1 MTSERPRPGGIGAL
15 VDPASVVV
23 IGASERPSIGRSVIE
38 NLQLMGYGGAVV
50 PVNPRYETVLGL
62 ECRPS
67 IDEIDIEPDVVVFCV
82 GAGRVLETYRRLPEA
97 GAAAAVIFDG
107 GFAEA
112 GPEGRRLQAEL
123 DAINREGSIALCG
136 PNCMGLLNP
145 ARRSGAYAQL
155 VHDPAQLPGNV
166 ALVAQ
171 SGSICIGMMSDT
183 RRFGF
188 SVIVSSGNEAS
199 VTTADYID
207 YLVDDPA
214 TRAIATFTETVA
226 DPERYAAAL
235 DRAAAADKPVVALKV
250 GRSDRTRRAI
260 TSHTGGLA
268 TGERVM
274 SEVLRAHGAIE
285 VGGLDELT
293 EVLAVCQ
300 GRRWP
305 AGNRVS
311 AVTASGG
318 LAELLLDAAPA
329 AGVELPPLSAADR
342 SAIEA
347 AIGPVSGDGN
357 PLDAWGKGQ
366 FADNFPRALEVL
378 TATGDSDAVVFPND
392 AFDGQPMGGPGD
404 ILAFTRL
411 LAAAAEAAEAA
422 DKPCYQLNTRPGLMH
437 RDQVNALARAGVA
450 TVGGL
455 RQGLEAIAR
464 VARFTGWRPA
474 PALGPVPSLGLVAEL
489 LEAGSRPTI
498 HEHDAKRV
506 LAAYGMAVT
515 AERLVAG
522 PDDLEAAAAELG
534 FPLAVKAVSDAI
546 AHRSD
551 AGLVI
556 TGVADIGGL
565 ERAYRQIAERL
576 VSLGHSTGAS
586 AGRGSPG
593 VDAGQGSPA
602 GILVQEMIDDGV
614 EVFAGTSTDE
624 AFGPVLSFGLGGTAV
639 ELLDDT
645 ALRVLP
651 LRDGDAAAMIDEIRG
666 APLLRGFRGQ
676 PPADVEA
683 LIGCIETLAGLAW
696 AERDHLAEIDLNPIL
711 VRPEGR
717 GCVVADALMVPRS
730 RPHPRSPATDA

>member
-1 MTSERPRPGGIGAL
+1 
-15 VDPASVVV
+15 
-23 IGASERPSIGRSVIE
+23 
-38 NLQLMGYGGAVV
+38 MGYGGAIV
-50 PVNPRYETVLGL
+50 PVNPRYEAVLGL

-67 IDEIDIEPDVVVFCV
+67 IDEIDIEPDLVVFCV

-123 DAINREGSIALCG
+123 DDINRESSIALCG

-214 TRAIATFTETVA
+214 TRVIATFTETVA
-226 DPERYAAAL
+226 DPERYTAAL
-235 DRAAAADKPVVALKV
+235 DRAAAASKPVVALKV
-250 GRSDRTRRAI
+250 GRSERTRRAI

-329 AGVELPPLSAADR
+329 AGVDLPPLSAADR
-342 SAIEA
+342 AAIEA

-404 ILAFTRL
+404 ILAFTRP
-411 LAAAAEAAEAA
+411 LAAAAEAA

-437 RDQVNALARAGVA
+437 RDQVDALARAGVA

-464 VARFTGWRPA
+464 VARFTGWQLA
-474 PALGPVPSLGLVAEL
+474 PALHPAPSLGLVAGL
-489 LEAGSRPTI
+489 LEDGPRPTI
-498 HEHDAKRV
+498 HEHDAKGV
-506 LAAYGMAVT
+506 LAAYGIAVT
-515 AERLVAG
+515 AGRLVGG
-522 PDDLEAAAAELG
+522 PDELEAAAAEIG
-534 FPLAVKAVSDAI
+534 YPLVVKAVSDAI

-565 ERAYRQIAERL
+565 EQAYRQIAERL
-576 VSLGHSTGAS
+576 ASLGHSAGAG
-586 AGRGSPG
+586 AGRGPS
-593 VDAGQGSPA
+593 AA
-602 GILVQEMIDDGV
+602 ILVQEMIDDGV

-624 AFGPVLSFGLGGTAV
+624 TFGPTLTFGLGGTAV

-651 LRDGDAAAMIDEIRG
+651 LRAGDAAAMIDEIRG
-666 APLLRGFRGQ
+666 APLLKGFRGR
-676 PPADVEA
+676 PAADVES
-683 LIGCIETLAGLAW
+683 LIGCIEPLAGLAW
-696 AERDHLAEIDLNPIL
+696 AERDCLAEIDLNPVL

-717 GCVVADALMVPRS
+717 GCVVADALIVPRS
-730 RPHPRSPATDA
+730 RPHPRSPAADA